1 MTTATSSVAPRA
13 IDVWFV
19 TGSQTMY
26 GEETLRQVA
35 DQSYSI
41 ARALAADPDIAVNVV
56 WKPVLTEAAAIRR
69 LCLEAS
75 ADDSCAGLIAWMH
88 TFSPAKMW
96 IAGLDA
102 LGKPLLHLHTQA
114 NVALPWSTI
123 DMDFMNLN
131 QAAHGDREFGY
142 IQTRLGVA
150 RKTVAGHVSDPAV
163 RERISAWARAAIGY
177 AELRTLRLARFGDN
191 MRDVAVTEGD
201 KVAAQLT
208 FGVSVNTYGVTELA
222 SAVDG
227 MDPARITKL
236 VAEYEDVFDVAA
248 PLRLSGG
255 RHDSLRYAAAI
266 ELALRDFLAAPGP
279 ASAFG
284 AFTTNFEDL
293 GGLRQLP
300 GLAVQRLMAD
310 GYGFGGE
317 GDWKTAVL
325 VRALKAMSDGLP
337 GGVSFMEDYTYN
349 LVPGEELILGA
360 HMLEVCPSIAA
371 SPRVSCEIHPLS
383 IGGREDPVRLV
394 FDAAPGP
401 AIVLGLAD
409 LGDRFRLVANE
420 INVVPSPEPL
430 PNLPVARAVWR
441 PQPDLRTSAE
451 SWLTAGGPHHTAL
464 TSALTREHL
473 SDLADML
480 GVELL
485 IIDAETTARQFRN
498 EIRWNQAYYRL
509 AQGL

>member
-1 MTTATSSVAPRA
+1 
-13 IDVWFV
+13 
-19 TGSQTMY
+19 
-26 GEETLRQVA
+26 
-35 DQSYSI
+35 
-41 ARALAADPDIAVNVV
+41 
-56 WKPVLTEAAAIRR
+56 
-69 LCLEAS
+69 
-75 ADDSCAGLIAWMH
+75 
-88 TFSPAKMW
+88 
-96 IAGLDA
+96 
-102 LGKPLLHLHTQA
+102 
-114 NVALPWSTI
+114 
-123 DMDFMNLN
+123 
-131 QAAHGDREFGY
+131 
-142 IQTRLGVA
+142 
-150 RKTVAGHVSDPAV
+150 
-163 RERISAWARAAIGY
+163 
-177 AELRTLRLARFGDN
+177 

-227 MDPARITKL
+227 IDPARVTKL
-236 VAEYEDVFDVAA
+236 VAEYEDVLDVAA
-248 PLRLSGG
+248 ALRTGG
-255 RHDSLRYAAAI
+255 DRHGSLRYAAAI

-325 VRALKAMSDGLP
+325 VRALKAMSGGLP

-349 LVPGEELILGA
+349 LVPGQELILGA

-420 INVVPSPEPL
+420 IDVVPAPEPL

-485 IIDAETTARQFRN
+485 IIDADTTSRHFRN